1 MIEPRAVR
9 ATRGIAAALTIFLLS
24 PASRGAQSGQHDT
37 DNTIRFFEWKVSQDP
52 DDFFNY
58 DRLGTAYI
66 QKARETGDVTYYNL
80 AQKALEKSLDLES
93 THPEAAPAKEHL
105 AAVYYANHRF
115 GEALALAEQAIE
127 LNPSDSTPYAL
138 IGDARSEMGEYGEAW
153 AAYRHLQN
161 SKGPQSALNGVQ
173 YLEQSRE
180 SAHSLLTGDTKAAID
195 QMRRAVDISVES
207 HMARETIAW
216 SYFTLGE
223 EYFQAGDLTN
233 AQVAYNDALKTYPD
247 YHRALAGSAK
257 VCSAEGRLDEAI
269 GLYRK
274 AIGIIPL
281 PVYAAALGDT
291 YTKAGQTVEAR
302 KQYDLVEYIGRLN
315 SFNRIVYN
323 RELSAFYADHAIH
336 LEEALELAR
345 KEFEVRHDIY
355 TWDNLAW
362 SLYRNNRPRE
372 AADAMK
378 EALRLDTKDALL
390 FFHAGM
396 IYQRL
401 GDNDKAREYLHRAIA
416 LNPQFHLLLA
426 DVARATLEKLS
437 NGTLGPV
444 ERPVERPVKQR
455 TAGARP

>member
-1 MIEPRAVR
+1 MIEPRVVS
-9 ATRGIAAALTIFLLS
+9 TTQCIAAVLTILLLS
-24 PASRGAQSGQHDT
+24 PASRAAQPGQHDT

-58 DRLGTAYI
+58 DRLGIAYV

-93 THPEAAPAKEHL
+93 THPQAAPAKQHL

-115 GEALALAEQAIE
+115 GESLALAQQAVE
-127 LNPSDSTPYAL
+127 LNPTDDTPYSL
-138 IGDARSEMGEYGEAW
+138 IGDARCEMGEYAEAW

-161 SKGPQSALNGVQ
+161 SKGSQSAASGVQ
-173 YLEQSRE
+173 YLVQSRE
-180 SAHSLLTGDTKAAID
+180 SAHSFLTGDTKAAID
-195 QMRRAVDISVES
+195 HMRRAVDTSVEW

-216 SYFTLGE
+216 SYFTLGDL
-223 EYFQAGDLTN
+223 YFQAGDLTD
-233 AQVAYNDALKTYPD
+233 AQTAYSNALKTYPD
-247 YHRALAGSAK
+247 YHHALAGMAK
-257 VCSAEGRLDEAI
+257 VSSAEGRLDEAI
-269 GLYRK
+269 GFYRK

-281 PVYAAALGDT
+281 PAYAAALGDV

-323 RELSAFYADHAIH
+323 RELSAFYADHDIH
-336 LEEALELAR
+336 PEEALELAR
-345 KEFEVRHDIY
+345 KEFDVRHDIY

-362 SLYRNNRPRE
+362 SLYRNNRQQE
-372 AADAMK
+372 ASDAMK
-378 EALRLDTKDALL
+378 EALSLDTKDALL
-390 FFHAGM
+390 YFHAGM
-396 IYQRL
+396 IYERL
-401 GDNDKAREYLHRAIA
+401 GDHEKASDYLHRAIA

-426 DVARATLEKLS
+426 DVARATLQKI
-437 NGTLGPV
+437 GPV
-444 ERPVERPVKQR
+444 EQR